1 MGINSTDTHP
11 AGDFSGAMDQN
22 SQNLPIGEAL
32 FLCSERPAT
41 FSAQDDP
48 WFRQD
53 LAESQDTSAG
63 LLEGFLDSMALFLVP
78 PGAGSVVGCCLDLP
92 LADQSTPI
100 HPAPGD
106 TALATCTNDTNT
118 STGEGYPD
126 QGPPTATLRITR
138 TSQSTASQ
146 DQQQKDL
153 AMDIINFLQ
162 RGMRLHAQPSF
173 NKRF

>member
-1 MGINSTDTHP
+1 
-11 AGDFSGAMDQN
+11 MDQD
-22 SQNLPIGEAL
+22 SRSFLIGGAL
-32 FLCSERPAT
+32 FLQSERPAT
-41 FSAQDDP
+41 FSSQDYP
-48 WFRQD
+48 WYRQD
-53 LAESQDTSAG
+53 SAWYQDPARV
-63 LLEGFLDSMALFLVP
+63 LKGFLDAMALFLTP
-78 PGAGSVVGCCLDLP
+78 PDVGSVVGCCLDLP
-92 LADQSTPI
+92 MASRSAYPADESTSK
-100 HPAPGD
+100 HTAPGN
-106 TALATCTNDTNT
+106 TTPAISTKSINT

-126 QGPPTATLRITR
+126 QGPPTVTLRITR